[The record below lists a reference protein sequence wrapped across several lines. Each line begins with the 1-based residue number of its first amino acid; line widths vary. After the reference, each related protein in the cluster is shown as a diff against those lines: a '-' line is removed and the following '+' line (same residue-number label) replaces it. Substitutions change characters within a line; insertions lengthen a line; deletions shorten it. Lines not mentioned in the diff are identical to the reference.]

1 MNDLII
7 FDLDG
12 VITSEEAYWDAAGLT
27 LHELMYSP
35 YYWGFGASKNYSP
48 ATTAEES
55 RHISR
60 STLPESEIM
69 AYKARSINSNWDTCY
84 AAVCLRL
91 IDALALLQKQVPGTV
106 SDLLP
111 LRPWDSDWMA
121 AFRAKIGLYG
131 RKETRE
137 AQAEDPWAGS
147 LNTSLF
153 DFPPFL
159 GYTGLELINRF
170 DSYAS
175 AVLEI
180 PIQGVFSRHSPLW
193 TFCRDIFQ
201 EWYLGEELY
210 TQTYGHAPA
219 QTGKPGCIQFE
230 RPLLPLEGVR
240 VTLETLCQ
248 QGYILG
254 FATGRVRQEAE
265 YPLKMY
271 GLLYYFDEQHISTYD
286 DVERA
291 EAKLRARGE
300 QALLSK
306 PHPFPFLFAAKR
318 DYENSR
324 ILRLRI

>member
-35 YYWGFGASKNYSP
+35 RYWGIRASKNYSP

-55 RHISR
+55 RYISR

-69 AYKARSINSNWDTCY
+69 VYKARSINSNWDTCY

-91 IDALALLQKQVPGTV
+91 IDALALLQKQVPGTI

-111 LRPWDSDWMA
+111 LRPWESDWIA
-121 AFRAKIGLYG
+121 AFREKITL
-131 RKETRE
+131 R
-137 AQAEDPWAGS
+137 AGS
-147 LNTSLF
+147 LDTSLF
-153 DFPPFL
+153 DVPPFL

-170 DSYAS
+170 DVYAS
-175 AVLEI
+175 EVLEI
-180 PIQGVFSRHSPLW
+180 SVEGIFSRYSPLW
-193 TFCRDIFQ
+193 AFCRDIFQ

-210 TQTYGHAPA
+210 TRTYGHAPT
-219 QTGKPGCIQFE
+219 QRGKPGCIHFE
-230 RPLLPLEGVR
+230 RPLLPLEEVR

-271 GLLYYFDEQHISTYD
+271 DLLHYFDEQHISTYD

-300 QALLSK
+300 QTL
-306 PHPFPFLFAAKR
+306 
-318 DYENSR
+318 
-324 ILRLRI
+324 